1 MGQNRGRDHEHD
13 IARPA
18 GRTEP
23 DEREIIA
30 HKHAEAEMAGNR
42 EQRARNRDREEVFGI
57 LEDIHEILER
67 GEAHGDADGVHDT
80 VHPLVEI
87 RVHAKKAPENKQFRQ
102 LLRYGRP
109 EERGGYA
116 AAERMNLRRIQARPA
131 ERD

>member
-1 MGQNRGRDHEHD
+1 
-13 IARPA
+13 
-18 GRTEP
+18 
-23 DEREIIA
+23 
-30 HKHAEAEMAGNR
+30 MAGNR
-42 EQRARNRDREEVFGI
+42 EQRTRNRHREEVSGI

-67 GEAHGDADGVHDT
+67 GETHGHADGVNDT
-80 VHPLVEI
+80 VHTLVEI
-87 RVHAKKAPENKQFRQ
+87 RVHAKKAPEHKQFRQ